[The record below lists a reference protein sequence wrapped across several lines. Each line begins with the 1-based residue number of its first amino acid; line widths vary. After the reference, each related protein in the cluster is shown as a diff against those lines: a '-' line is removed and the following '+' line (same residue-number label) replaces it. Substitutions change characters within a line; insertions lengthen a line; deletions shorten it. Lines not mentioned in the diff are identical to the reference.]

1 MDERLENKRRVAYCP
16 VTDRLV
22 NLELSSI
29 KKEEKKDIIT
39 SCTGIEDICHTCF
52 IKNTGYVPK
61 T

>member
-1 MDERLENKRRVAYCP
+1 MDERLENKRWVAYCP
-16 VTDRLV
+16 VMDRLV

-29 KKEEKKDIIT
+29 KKEGKKDIIT

-52 IKNTGYVPK
+52 ITNTGDVSK